1 MPSLS
6 LYFLINER
14 QLSSWSFGFNQH
26 QQWNIY
32 LPKKNTFHAPFDH
45 VAHMHRHQLPK
56 ARSEAAER
64 FASTAALCDPPSACS
79 AEITCA
85 WHRPSLLILAE
96 LQGAKKLG

>member
-64 FASTAALCDPPSACS
+64 FASTARSVTL
-79 AEITCA
+79 
-85 WHRPSLLILAE
+85 RVLVQLKLLVPGTDL
-96 LQGAKKLG
+96 LF